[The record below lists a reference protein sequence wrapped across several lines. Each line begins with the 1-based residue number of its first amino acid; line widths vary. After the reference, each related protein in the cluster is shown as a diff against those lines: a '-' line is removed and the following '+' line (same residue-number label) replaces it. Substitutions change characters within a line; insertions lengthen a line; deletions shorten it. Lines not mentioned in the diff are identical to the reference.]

1 LLRLEGL
8 VAVVTGAARGIGRAY
23 AEGYAGEGARVVLAD
38 IDAAAAADAATA
50 IVDRGGDATG
60 LGVDMADVGSVRT
73 MVAAAAEW
81 GGSVDILLNNAGIGI
96 AKPLLETTEE
106 DWDRQ
111 IDVNLKGMFFA
122 IQAVLPHMLKT
133 GRGKIINIASTSGFV
148 SSTTPEVAYDVSK
161 GGVRQLTVAVA
172 AELAASGIN
181 VNGIAPGT
189 IETEL
194 TRQILNTP
202 ERRARAEEKIPLG
215 RVGTPSDLVG
225 AAIFLASRESDYVT
239 GHTLV
244 VDGGWLLY

>member
-1 LLRLEGL
+1 LRLEGL
-8 VAVVTGAARGIGRAY
+8 VGIVTGAARGIGRAY
-23 AEGYAGEGARVVLAD
+23 AEGYVAEGARVVIAD
-38 IDAAAAADAATA
+38 IAADGAADVATA
-50 IVDRGGDATG
+50 ICSAGGDAIG
-60 LGVDMADVGSVRT
+60 VGVDMASVDSVRA
-73 MVAAAAEW
+73 MVAAAAAW
-81 GGSVDILLNNAGIGI
+81 GGTVDILLNNAGIGI
-96 AKPLLETTEE
+96 AKPLLETTEK

-111 IDVNLKGMFFA
+111 LDVNLKGMFFA
-122 IQAVLPHMLKT
+122 IQAVLPHMLSK

-189 IETEL
+189 IETDL
-194 TRQILNTP
+194 TRQILDTP
-202 ERRARAEEKIPLG
+202 EKRARAEAKIPIG
-215 RVGTPSDLVG
+215 RVGQPADLVG
-225 AAIFLASRESDYVT
+225 AAIFLASRESDYIT

>member
-1 LLRLEGL
+1 
-8 VAVVTGAARGIGRAY
+8 
-23 AEGYAGEGARVVLAD
+23 
-38 IDAAAAADAATA
+38 
-50 IVDRGGDATG
+50 
-60 LGVDMADVGSVRT
+60 
-73 MVAAAAEW
+73 
-81 GGSVDILLNNAGIGI
+81 
-96 AKPLLETTEE
+96 
-106 DWDRQ
+106 
-111 IDVNLKGMFFA
+111 
-122 IQAVLPHMLKT
+122 
-133 GRGKIINIASTSGFV
+133 
-148 SSTTPEVAYDVSK
+148 VAYDVSK

-172 AELAASGIN
+172 AELAANGIN

-215 RVGTPSDLVG
+215 RVGNPSDLVG

>member
-1 LLRLEGL
+1 MRLEGM
-8 VAVVTGAARGIGRAY
+8 VGIVTGAARGIGRAY
-23 AEGYAGEGARVVLAD
+23 AEGYVAEGARVVIAD
-38 IDAAAAADAATA
+38 IEAAGAEEVAAA
-50 IVDRGGDATG
+50 IVAGGGDAIG
-60 LGVDMADVGSVRT
+60 LGVDMADVTSVRQ
-73 MVAAAAEW
+73 MVDAAAEW
-81 GGSVDILLNNAGIGI
+81 GGTVDILLNNAGIGI
-96 AKPLLETTEE
+96 AKPLLDTTEE

-111 IDVNLKGMFFA
+111 LDVNLKGMFFA
-122 IQAVLPHMLKT
+122 IQAVVPRMLAT

-172 AELAASGIN
+172 AELASSGIN

-189 IETEL
+189 IETDL
-194 TRQILNTP
+194 TRLVLNTP
-202 ERRARAEEKIPLG
+202 EKRARAEAKIPLG
-215 RVGTPSDLVG
+215 RVGRPTDLVG

>member
-1 LLRLEGL
+1 MRLDGL
-8 VAVVTGAARGIGRAY
+8 VSIVTGAARGIGRAY
-23 AEGYAGEGARVVLAD
+23 AEGYAAEGSRVAVADLQEAGARDV
-38 IDAAAAADAATA
+38 AAA
-50 IVDRGGDATG
+50 IVDGGGEAIG
-60 LGVDMADVGSVRT
+60 LGVDMADVGSVRA
-73 MVAAAAEW
+73 MVDAAVDW
-81 GGSVDILLNNAGIGI
+81 GGTVDILVNNAGIGI

-111 IDVNLKGMFFA
+111 LDVNLKGMFFA
-122 IQAVLPHMLKT
+122 IQAVLPQMLRT

-172 AELAASGIN
+172 AELASHGIN

-189 IETEL
+189 IETDL
-194 TRQILNTP
+194 TRQILDTT
-202 ERRARAEEKIPLG
+202 ERRERAEAKIPLG
-215 RVGTPSDLVG
+215 RVGQPTDLVG
-225 AAIFLASRESDYVT
+225 AAIFLASAESDYIT

>member
-1 LLRLEGL
+1 MRLEGL
-8 VAVVTGAARGIGRAY
+8 VGIVTGAARGIGRAY
-23 AEGYAGEGARVVLAD
+23 AEGYASEGAKVVVAD
-38 IDAAAAADAATA
+38 IAADGAAEVAANIVEGGGEA
-50 IVDRGGDATG
+50 IG
-60 LGVDMADVGSVRT
+60 LGVDMADLASIRA
-73 MVAAAAEW
+73 MVAAAAAW
-81 GGSVDILLNNAGIGI
+81 GGTVDILLNNAGIGI

-111 IDVNLKGMFFA
+111 LDVNLKGMFFA
-122 IQAVLPHMLKT
+122 IQAVLPHMLQT

-189 IETEL
+189 IETDL

-202 ERRARAEEKIPLG
+202 ERRARAEAKIPIG
-215 RVGTPSDLVG
+215 RVGQPSDLVG
-225 AAIFLASRESDYVT
+225 AAIFLASRESDYIT

>member
-1 LLRLEGL
+1 LRLEGL
-8 VAVVTGAARGIGRAY
+8 VGIVTGAARGIGRAY
-23 AEGYAGEGARVVLAD
+23 AEGYAAEGARVVIAD
-38 IDAAAAADAATA
+38 IAADGAADVATA
-50 IVDRGGDATG
+50 ICSAGGDAIG
-60 LGVDMADVGSVRT
+60 VGVDMASVDSVRA
-73 MVAAAAEW
+73 MVAAAAAW
-81 GGSVDILLNNAGIGI
+81 GGTVDILLNNAGIGI
-96 AKPLLETTEE
+96 AKPLLETTEK

-111 IDVNLKGMFFA
+111 LDVNLKGMFFA
-122 IQAVLPHMLKT
+122 IQAVLPHMLSK

-189 IETEL
+189 IETDL
-194 TRQILNTP
+194 TRQILDTP
-202 ERRARAEEKIPLG
+202 EKRARAEAKIPIG
-215 RVGTPSDLVG
+215 RVGQPADLVG
-225 AAIFLASRESDYVT
+225 AAIFLASRESDYIT